1 MNWARGD
8 EGGLQ
13 YKHFSSAVSHELPIG
28 MGSGCG
34 SIERERG
41 GDRAEVDTSHSKIS
55 MARIGPVQCA
65 YTWPTYRKE

>member
-13 YKHFSSAVSHELPIG
+13 YKHFSTAVSHELPIG
-28 MGSGCG
+28 MGLGCDLV
-34 SIERERG
+34 ERERG
-41 GDRAEVDTSHSKIS
+41 GDRAEVNTSHSKIS
-55 MARIGPVQCA
+55 MDRIGPIQCA

>member
-41 GDRAEVDTSHSKIS
+41 GDTSHSKIS
-55 MARIGPVQCA
+55 MARIGPIQCA